1 MKENNSYVRVPAS
14 ILLNIEEIKTMPL
27 SWGRTSTVHL
37 SKTNV
42 EISPHADSFST
53 EELFFMLYAAI
64 GEIKEDIIQIKEKL
78 GVPSSEKMKEK
89 SVEISGSRII
99 VQEEIPR
106 DYDKIWKIT
115 FVLPLNLP
123 LKLQVIAKLDE
134 RPFKDPKTGLY
145 VNNFK
150 FKMIS
155 DDDRELVI
163 RYTFKRQRE
172 LINIGKL

>member
-1 MKENNSYVRVPAS
+1 MKENNSYVRVSAK

-27 SWGRTSTVHL
+27 NWGRTSTVHL

-64 GEIKEDIIQIKEKL
+64 GELKEEIVKIKEKL
-78 GVPSSEKMKEK
+78 EIPSSEKMKEK
-89 SVEISGSRII
+89 KVEISGSRII
-99 VQEEIPR
+99 IYEPTPR
-106 DYDKIWKIT
+106 DYDKIYKLT

-123 LKLQVIAKLDE
+123 LKLQVVAKLDE
-134 RPFKDPKTGLY
+134 RPHKEPKTDLY

-150 FKMIS
+150 FKLIS
-155 DDDRELVI
+155 DDDRELII